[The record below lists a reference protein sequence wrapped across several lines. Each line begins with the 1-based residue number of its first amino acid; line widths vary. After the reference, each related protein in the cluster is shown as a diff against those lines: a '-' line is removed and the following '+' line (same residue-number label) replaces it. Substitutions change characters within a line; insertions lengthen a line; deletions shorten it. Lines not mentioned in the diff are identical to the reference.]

1 MQHDVADHTTHQGQ
15 PAHAR
20 PLRLIQQC
28 SNQRRGESRAING
41 YLVRHIDLSR
51 RSEGPIKDKSRKRT
65 HTTACPRMITQR
77 QRTGQRPRKKRP
89 KGNQSHHQCMEPM
102 QP

>member
-28 SNQRRGESRAING
+28 SNQRRGERRAING
-41 YLVRHIDLSR
+41 NLVRHIDLSR
-51 RSEGPIKDKSRKRT
+51 RSEGPIKDKSSKRT
-65 HTTACPRMITQR
+65 QTTPYPPDDHAERSGPKAINHTTNA
-77 QRTGQRPRKKRP
+77 
-89 KGNQSHHQCMEPM
+89 
-102 QP
+102 